1 MAVEESGHF
10 PLCGGGAADSA
21 TGGES
26 RRSRENGCCLRAIQ
40 DSQLAKALFHL
51 TGRLAPCPQDSSL
64 APRPLDDA
72 KSHYRVFVTGATG
85 FLGSHQLVSL
95 LKTGRIEE
103 VCCFVRAR
111 DGHTALQR
119 LQAALSS
126 HGLSLS
132 ADQWARVKP
141 VSGDL
146 SRPSFGLD
154 GDAFATLAA
163 GRFHALYHF
172 AAIDNFFL
180 GWDEL
185 AAVNVG
191 GLMDVIRF
199 AWGSGGAG
207 GRLPVVFYAG
217 SCAARLHDVY
227 RAVAD
232 EADGRPPRRLGL
244 YNNYGYTKW
253 LGRELLRWFARRGF
267 PAVHYDIGYV
277 ARVGADDT
285 FTSLTNGD
293 SLEALLK
300 FTLDSEVM
308 LLDDLP
314 LDLTCPD
321 YLAHAITLHSMDVL
335 ATGRQSAFDLQMRNP
350 HTISLHGDV
359 LPVYRDLCGNLTFE
373 RSVGVREALH
383 RHYANTKELVG
394 STLELFLDT
403 ITEHLPKQVEVLFA
417 VDPSRVYRHP
427 QLNCYKPQ
435 FSDLRAFLH
444 HLKTRVQFPSS
455 HWGPAV
461 AN

>member
-1 MAVEESGHF
+1 MIDSFLASCLRSVFMPPKPTDAFLPSLPVQQPSLTTRRHGACKPLALVYPPARRKPAQDAEKNVRVTASTAPLAVPPSADPQEPPPLINVTLGSTARLRMAVEKSGHF
-10 PLCGGGAADSA
+10 PLCGGGAADNT

-26 RRSRENGCCLRAIQ
+26 RRSWENGCCLRAIQ
-40 DSQLAKALFHL
+40 DNQLAKALFQL
-51 TGRLAPCPQDSSL
+51 TGRLAPCPHDSSL

-72 KSHYRVFVTGATG
+72 NSPYRVFVTGATG

-95 LKTGRIEE
+95 LKTDRIEE
-103 VCCFVRAR
+103 VCCLVRAR

-141 VSGDL
+141 VPGDL

-154 GDAFATLAA
+154 GDAFATLAG
-163 GRFHALYHF
+163 GRFHAVYHF

-227 RAVAD
+227 RVVGD
-232 EADGRPPRRLGL
+232 GADGRPPRRLGL
-244 YNNYGYTKW
+244 YNKYGEHSTAQHSTAQRGGEGCRVCLYVSVCVCVCSYGYTKW

-267 PAVHYDIGYV
+267 PAVHYDIG
-277 ARVGADDT
+277 
-285 FTSLTNGD
+285 
-293 SLEALLK
+293 
-300 FTLDSEVM
+300 
-308 LLDDLP
+308 
-314 LDLTCPD
+314 
-321 YLAHAITLHSMDVL
+321 
-335 ATGRQSAFDLQMRNP
+335 
-350 HTISLHGDV
+350 
-359 LPVYRDLCGNLTFE
+359 
-373 RSVGVREALH
+373 
-383 RHYANTKELVG
+383 
-394 STLELFLDT
+394 
-403 ITEHLPKQVEVLFA
+403 
-417 VDPSRVYRHP
+417 
-427 QLNCYKPQ
+427 
-435 FSDLRAFLH
+435 
-444 HLKTRVQFPSS
+444 
-455 HWGPAV
+455 
-461 AN
+461 